1 MPELQKP
8 DMRAVLARTNLAKHT
23 GGFLLP
29 IFEAMSNSIHSV
41 VERFGSTEARTSGR
55 IEVTVTDGAT
65 DDKFSVTVSDNG
77 AGLDDDNMRAFLTPF
92 TGRKLRKNG
101 QGFGRFI
108 GFKVFEKITY
118 TYKTADVSTAQSFLF
133 DVYKDEEVLPLKPDD
148 TLPFEQGCQVRYSK
162 VRDEYLPR
170 WRELDE
176 EQFLDRVTQNFLTYL
191 ASGTLPETEVI
202 YNGNKT
208 NLRDH
213 FVTKFSHEEQ
223 HDFCIEFDGTE
234 YDFTLDVSRSE
245 YGKPYSEHTLL
256 FFADNRVLG
265 RGRAI
270 QNKLGRPYFEKDD
283 GTRYV
288 VIAAVSGAFLDENAN
303 SDRTFLEVPESQIVE
318 IIDKCCELIGVTETD
333 QRRRIRDDQEESV
346 VSLLQSHPLLKFGLD
361 GKTVQQ
367 YIERKPANWKAENFV
382 ADLSLQR
389 LRAERRWSR
398 YLKDTFADE
407 EKFRA
412 RKDEILEQVTDTYRD
427 ALSEYVVHRRAVL
440 EVADAL
446 RKFDHASKMH
456 PEDAV
461 HDLIFP
467 RYSDTTETKYYRHNL
482 WLLDERLSFVSYA
495 SSDRTLHGGRRKA
508 GDRVIDIGFYDEVY
522 VAGGDGTS
530 AVMAVEF
537 KRPGRDD
544 YKSSVEGR
552 DPIKQIRETIEQIRS
567 RGSFVSKEGATIEIP
582 STTQI
587 TAYIVAD
594 LEPSLREVAK
604 YHDFQS
610 SWDEKSLFHYHKGYK
625 IYTEIFGYNKLLED
639 ARKRNAPFF
648 DVLLK
653 DFGN

>member
-41 VERFGSTEARTSGR
+41 VERFGQAEARTSGR
-55 IEVTVTDGAT
+55 IIVTVTDGAT
-65 DDKFSVTVSDNG
+65 DDKFKVTVSDNG
-77 AGLDDDNMRAFLTPF
+77 AGLDDDNMRAFVTPF

-118 TYKTADVSTAQSFLF
+118 TYRTAESDESASFLF
-133 DVYKDEEVLPLKPDD
+133 DVYKDEEIIPLETADS
-148 TLPFEQGCQVRYSK
+148 LPFEQGCQVSYSQ
-162 VRDEYLPR
+162 VRKEYLPR
-170 WRELDE
+170 WRELNE

-191 ASGTLPETEVI
+191 AAGSLPETEVF
-202 YNGNKT
+202 YNGNRT

-223 HDFCIEFDGTE
+223 HDFTLELDGVDYE
-234 YDFTLDVSRSE
+234 FTLDVSRSE

-270 QNKLGRPYFEKDD
+270 QNKLGRSYFEKDN

-288 VIAAVSGAFLDENAN
+288 VIAAVSSSFLDENAN

-318 IIDKCCELIGVTETD
+318 IIDKCCELIGITETD
-333 QRRRIRDDQEESV
+333 QRRKIRDDQEESV
-346 VSLLQSHPLLKFGLD
+346 VGLLQTHPLLRFGLD

-367 YIERKPANWKAENFV
+367 YIERKPANWKTENFV

-446 RKFDHASKMH
+446 RKFDDASKMH

-604 YHDFQS
+604 YHDFQT